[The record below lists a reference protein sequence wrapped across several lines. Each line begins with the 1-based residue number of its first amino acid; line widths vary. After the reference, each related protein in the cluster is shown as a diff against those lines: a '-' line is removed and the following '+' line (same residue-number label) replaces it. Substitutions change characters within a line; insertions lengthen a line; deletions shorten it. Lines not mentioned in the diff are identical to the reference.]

1 MLHARRVHVGRR
13 GARLAMVAVAGVAC
27 AFLAN
32 AAAAWACVTG
42 PTMLLNPTAAAPG
55 QAVTLEGFNWNG
67 GTPIVVHWNALNG
80 PVLGS
85 FMPVDGRFDGSPD
98 RLTGS
103 IKIPADAKPGA
114 NVLIATQTGDNGK
127 LSNVPVR
134 SLVQVEAPGGLPL
147 GANPLAPVASG
158 RTLGLARTHTSVSV
172 VGLVLVGLGGAGV
185 ALFLAGSAIFL
196 TIRRSRETA
205 QVVR

>member
-1 MLHARRVHVGRR
+1 
-13 GARLAMVAVAGVAC
+13 VAVAGVAC

-42 PTMLLNPTAAAPG
+42 PTMFLTPSTAAPG

-103 IKIPADAKPGA
+103 VKIPADAKPGA
-114 NVLIATQTGDNGK
+114 NILIATQTGDNGK

-147 GANPLAPVASG
+147 VANQLTPVASG
-158 RTLGLARTHTSVSV
+158 RALGLARVHSSVSA

-185 ALFLAGSAIFL
+185 ALFVAGLAIFL
-196 TIRRSRETA
+196 SSRRPREA
-205 QVVR
+205 ASVVR